1 MDGEK
6 KVVKTDGTGFGKK
19 ITDSFKDVVPST
31 TGGKIIASVGVLGLN
46 VGSFFL
52 GRLTKGKGK
61 KKD

>member
-1 MDGEK
+1 MDTEK
-6 KVVKTDGTGFGKK
+6 KVVKTADGFGKK